1 MANQELYNKNYQI
14 PQDIL
19 KSIGVAK
26 ASASNKNGIKRANF
40 ILKNGALTYQAMKR
54 LKHDFDTNNFID
66 KSQYALAGG
75 DAMRNF
81 INITLN
87 ADRDGVETSMEVR
100 RDIHINPNSELH
112 AFQTPRL
119 SEVDKKERNE
129 LQKNVIAVIVDNDN
143 KFLLLKRGKNT
154 SWMSEKWALLGGKID
169 KGETPIKAV
178 KREITEEAGLVI
190 DKFIKT
196 FTIHRNTNSVEHI
209 FACRYDGEPTDV
221 ELNDENTNYG
231 WYNISE
237 IEFLDTVPNLVEYI
251 TIAFTGEE
259 YD

>member
-1 MANQELYNKNYQI
+1 MANQELYNKQYNI
-14 PQDIL
+14 PSDIL

-26 ASASNKNGIKRANF
+26 ASASNSNGVKRANF
-40 ILKNGALTYQAMKR
+40 ILKNGYLTYQALKR
-54 LKHDFDTNNFID
+54 LKHDFDSNAFTD

-87 ADRDGVETSMEVR
+87 ADRAGVETSKEVR
-100 RDIHINPNSELH
+100 RDMHANPNSELH
-112 AFQTPRL
+112 AYQTPRL
-119 SEVDKKERNE
+119 SESDDKKKNE
-129 LQKNVIAVIVDNDN
+129 LHKNAVAVIVNSDN
-143 KFLLLKRGKNT
+143 KFLLLKRGKEAP
-154 SWMSEKWALLGGKID
+154 WMPEKWALVGGSIE
-169 KGETPIKAV
+169 KGETPQKAV
-178 KREITEEAGLVI
+178 EREIFEETGLSI

-196 FTIHRNTNSVEHI
+196 FSIQRNVDSIEHV

-231 WYNISE
+231 WYSFGE
-237 IEFLDTVPNLVEYI
+237 IEFLDSVPNLGEYI
-251 TIAFTGEE
+251 SLAFTGEK